1 MSKKTNTLYWLILV
15 FILLTIIILF
25 SYLQQTKEYFDI
37 LLNNDFPLTK
47 SQNITSNDAADV
59 WKDYP
64 VFKLGSFEQ
73 ITNNLKYF
81 RNPDIGICTPEEFC
95 GSLYKDKKHKKNT
108 AQWLKPI
115 TTSCSEIRV
124 NYYNTKPNLLI

>member
-1 MSKKTNTLYWLILV
+1 MSKKRNTLYWIILV
-15 FILLTIIILF
+15 SILLIIIISF
-25 SYLQQTKEYFDI
+25 SYLQQTKEYFDL

-47 SQNITSNDAADV
+47 SQNVSKNDASDV

-64 VFKLGSFEQ
+64 VLKVGSFDQ

-81 RNPDIGICTPEEFC
+81 RNPDIGNCSPEEFC
-95 GSLYKDKKHKKNT
+95 GSLYKDKDHKKNT

-115 TTSCSEIRV
+115 STLCNEIRV
-124 NYYNTKPNLLI
+124 NYYNTTPNLVI